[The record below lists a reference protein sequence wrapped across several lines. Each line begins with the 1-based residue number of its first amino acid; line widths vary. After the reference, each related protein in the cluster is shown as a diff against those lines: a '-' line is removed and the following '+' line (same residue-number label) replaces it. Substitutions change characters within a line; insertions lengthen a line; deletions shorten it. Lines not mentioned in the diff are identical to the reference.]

1 MKKKLF
7 ILVLSVLSSHC
18 CLAQSNGELDISDF
32 GKSYKKNAFFI
43 GPKIGGSLSSVSG
56 QPAECD
62 LFDGGSFG
70 FTGGIAMK
78 ARFGRA
84 SENSY
89 EGTGMFGVGLEVKYR
104 QAKAKTIANDDLSLG
119 YLEIPVLFQLYPV
132 ASSSSFNGLYFEAGP
147 DFAMLM
153 SKSPDALSLNLN
165 QPYPGVESVKYNT
178 GDLKGGDLRIVLG
191 LGYTIPQ
198 TGLDINARYYIGTS
212 ELSDK
217 VLPAKMSFIE
227 VSLAWLFNVARF

>member
-1 MKKKLF
+1 MRKKLF
-7 ILVLSVLSSHC
+7 LALAILSSQC

-32 GKSYKKNAFFI
+32 GNSSKKNVLFV
-43 GPKIGGSLSSVSG
+43 GPKIGGSLSTILG

-70 FTGGIAMK
+70 FSGGVALR

-89 EGTGMFGVGLEVKYR
+89 EGTGMFGVGLELKYR
-104 QAKAKTIANDDLSLG
+104 QAKVKTIASDDLSLG
-119 YLEIPVLFQLYPV
+119 YLEIPLLLQVYPM
-132 ASSSSFNGLYFEAGP
+132 ASSRALNGFYIEAGP

-165 QPYPGVESVKYNT
+165 QPYPGIESVKYNT
-178 GDLKGGDLRIVLG
+178 SDLKGGDFRIALG
-191 LGYTIPQ
+191 LGYSIPG

-212 ELSDK
+212 DLSDK

-227 VSLAWLFNVARF
+227 VSLSWLFNVVKF

>member
-7 ILVLSVLSSHC
+7 LALAILSSQY
-18 CLAQSNGELDISDF
+18 CLAQSNGELDISDI
-32 GKSYKKNAFFI
+32 GNSSKKNVLFV
-43 GPKIGGSLSSVSG
+43 GPKIGGSLSSISG

-70 FTGGIAMK
+70 FSGGVALR

-84 SENSY
+84 TENSY
-89 EGTGMFGVGLEVKYR
+89 EGTGMIGVGLELKYR
-104 QAKAKTIANDDLSLG
+104 SAKAKTIANDDLSLG
-119 YLEIPVLFQLYPV
+119 YLEIPLLLQVYPM
-132 ASSSSFNGLYFEAGP
+132 ATSRALNGLYIEAGP

-165 QPYPGVESVKYNT
+165 QPYPGIESVKYNT
-178 GDLKGGDLRIVLG
+178 SDLKGGDLRVAIG
-191 LGYTIPQ
+191 LGYTIPN

-212 ELSDK
+212 ELAKES
-217 VLPAKMSFIE
+217 LPAKMSFIE
-227 VSLAWLFNVARF
+227 VSLSWLFNVVKF